1 LSYKIFSGDPMYLP
15 KRIQL
20 YTLCILPTV
29 SMQAMEQVNNNTLAK
44 MSISFLT
51 HPHNKS
57 IYDIE
62 NSNNTTVEALHQQS
76 RNIIKQES
84 QKNFR
89 EMDKTAFNM
98 GRKNVWYAPSADQL
112 DTNQLQLVNLHTK
125 WIESEAEKYNDREAL
140 LENIKDFCKGNPETL
155 LEYINNSAIE
165 EGKVPLSDNPTLAEI
180 SDYIPNHIKELFKKI
195 SKRYSPSYL
204 SNNVTRFEMNHN
216 AHTQQ
221 RYAAQLEKEMGP
233 KGIKKNKKH

>member
-1 LSYKIFSGDPMYLP
+1 MYLP

-112 DTNQLQLVNLHTK
+112 DTN
-125 WIESEAEKYNDREAL
+125 
-140 LENIKDFCKGNPETL
+140 
-155 LEYINNSAIE
+155 
-165 EGKVPLSDNPTLAEI
+165 
-180 SDYIPNHIKELFKKI
+180 
-195 SKRYSPSYL
+195 
-204 SNNVTRFEMNHN
+204 
-216 AHTQQ
+216 
-221 RYAAQLEKEMGP
+221 
-233 KGIKKNKKH
+233 